1 MLLIL
6 LLKRVQLV
14 LELAKFAGSRLE
26 THFAVSFAD
35 LELLGTAYFILV
47 GFCELGL
54 GLLVPSILLFIVAD
68 LIVKLFQIVLECNN
82 FVLSS
87 AN

>member
-1 MLLIL
+1 M
-6 LLKRVQLV
+6 QLV

-54 GLLVPSILLFIVAD
+54 GLLVPSILLFIVTD
-68 LIVKLFQIVLECNN
+68 FIVKLFQIVLECNN

>member
-1 MLLIL
+1 M
-6 LLKRVQLV
+6 QLV

-54 GLLVPSILLFIVAD
+54 GLLVPSILLFIVTD
-68 LIVKLFQIVLECNN
+68 FIVKLFQIVLECNN
-82 FVLSS
+82 FVLSC